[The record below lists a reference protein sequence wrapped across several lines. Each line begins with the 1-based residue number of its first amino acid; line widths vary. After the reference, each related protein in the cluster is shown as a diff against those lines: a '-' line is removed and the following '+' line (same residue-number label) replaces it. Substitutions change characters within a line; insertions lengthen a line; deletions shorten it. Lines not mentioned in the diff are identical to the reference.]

1 MQAEHADNIE
11 INGLSGR
18 LIGCAIV
25 IQIALDVDL
34 LHAPPTPSWPG
45 LTALESQSFRRRYK
59 GSSCTT
65 DTTWLV
71 INFVDLLDLASRACD
86 QTRGPWPMKRG
97 GS

>member
-1 MQAEHADNIE
+1 VQAEHADNSE

-18 LIGCAIV
+18 LIGCVIV
-25 IQIALDVDL
+25 IQISLDVDL
-34 LHAPPTPSWPG
+34 LHAPSWPG

-59 GSSCTT
+59 ASRRTT